1 MAVHDLPELSRRRFL
16 SRFGRTIAGGTFLGG
31 TAIGSL
37 VIAGCSNQAAE
48 LSPQVVGLFS
58 SSRVI
63 AAGREQRLPFGL
75 VDPGDVVVDSTTV
88 SVVVRHDGEVIDAQ
102 TVSGRI
108 VGHDHAPG
116 TEDHEHADLLRY
128 YALRT
133 TLPEPGIYDLVIT
146 VGDHELGLPVQAF
159 DPAEIELPLSGDPF
173 PQVETA
179 TFANGLGVD
188 PLCTLFEGPC
198 PFHTRSAT
206 EVLAGGRPMALLV
219 ATPAFC
225 ATSYCGPVLGTM
237 IEASD
242 DFPTIDFVHV
252 EPWANPTEG
261 EGLTDPDLR
270 TSPTVDAL
278 NLTFEPALFLVGSDG
293 VIVDR
298 IDNVFDATE
307 LQDALQALV

>member
-16 SRFGRTIAGGTFLGG
+16 GRLGG
-31 TAIGSL
+31 TIVGGTVLGGAAISSL
-37 VIAGCSNQAAE
+37 VVGGCSDPTTGP
-48 LSPQVVGLFS
+48 SPQVVGLFS
-58 SSRVI
+58 SNRII

-75 VDPGDVVVDSTTV
+75 VDPGEVVADSTTV
-88 SVVVRHDGEVIDAQ
+88 SVEVRLDGEVIDAQ
-102 TVSGRI
+102 TVPGRI

-116 TEDHEHADLLRY
+116 TQDHEHADLLRY

-179 TFANGLGVD
+179 THRNALGVD
-188 PLCTLFEGPC
+188 PICTLFEGPC

-206 EVLAGGRPMALLV
+206 EVLSGGQPMALLV
-219 ATPAFC
+219 ATPAYC

-237 IEASD
+237 IEASA
-242 DFPTIDFVHV
+242 DFPTIGFVHV
-252 EPWANPTEG
+252 EPWANPSEG

-270 TSPTVDAL
+270 RSPTIDAL

-307 LQDALQALV
+307 LQDALQALI